1 MLDLPDTKPFLER
14 LFRPATQVCNRRGM
28 QPNTLTVMSLSAS
41 SLAGVLALEFP
52 TATWPL
58 LTVLAAML
66 ARLVLNHMDGILAR
80 EHGMKTP
87 WGSLLNEIA
96 TPAEDMALYL
106 PLAARPEMP
115 SALIVL
121 AVMLCVLVEV
131 AGLSALTLG
140 SARRFDGPMAKVP
153 RGTFFGVLA
162 VAAVLGLAPGPWIQ
176 PALLIALGLLV
187 VTAGNRLS
195 RAVREVS
202 P

>member
-14 LFRPATQVCNRRGM
+14 LFRPATHVCNRRGM

-41 SLAGVLALEFP
+41 SLAGVLVLEFP
-52 TATWPL
+52 AATWPL

-66 ARLVLNHMDGILAR
+66 ARLALNHMDGILAR

-96 TPAEDMALYL
+96 TPAEDMVLYL

-121 AVMLCVLVEV
+121 AVMLGVLVEV

-162 VAAVLGLAPGPWIQ
+162 VAAVLGLAGPWVQ